1 MQDSCDFTFED
12 EVLTIQVTDT
22 AKLTMTCAV
31 TADDDVVVSAV
42 LGTDIDIDLTPYS
55 SGENYE
61 GEYKSDEHDVVYGD
75 DYSVDGESFA
85 FAYAFDNVV
94 YFADYVAATDSAPA
108 TLYDAYELT
117 FGEKTVHVVS
127 SDHKVVFDAGL
138 FFDTSLIAG
147 EYTFQLEGVDT
158 VSTMVIGLNGE
169 VSVDGVQGETS
180 YYSEGISFLGMSL
193 NINEIMFTVNEVE
206 YDAVVDFEGLF
217 VDEAGTVDLIVTNG
231 DASQEGVAHNRL
243 EQFVGDYYVSKNGK
257 DQIVSIGLNNSGL
270 YTIAIDGDLYQLT
283 IDADNKN
290 IANSSGE
297 GVTYSVEYVDGTI
310 TVVCNR
316 TASALNDVT
325 VSLVT
330 STIASKESYFGTY
343 NAQQLVSKES
353 IQVSIDETTIT
364 FGDYT
369 FTNYTYKNGRLYGK
383 DEAGNMVTVFVL
395 YGQVVVTL
403 DAADATQSF
412 GMVVLSRVEE

>member
-231 DASQEGVAHNRL
+231 DADR
-243 EQFVGDYYVSKNGK
+243 K
-257 DQIVSIGLNNSGL
+257 
-270 YTIAIDGDLYQLT
+270 
-283 IDADNKN
+283 
-290 IANSSGE
+290 
-297 GVTYSVEYVDGTI
+297 SVV
-310 TVVCNR
+310 
-316 TASALNDVT
+316 
-325 VSLVT
+325 
-330 STIASKESYFGTY
+330 
-343 NAQQLVSKES
+343 
-353 IQVSIDETTIT
+353 
-364 FGDYT
+364 
-369 FTNYTYKNGRLYGK
+369 
-383 DEAGNMVTVFVL
+383 
-395 YGQVVVTL
+395 
-403 DAADATQSF
+403 
-412 GMVVLSRVEE
+412 